1 MKRKIWPKKY
11 KTYDGKTR
19 KKRNV
24 IELAIFA
31 LVMSGIAAVVVM
43 KQLGVSYTFFM
54 GSPSSLEEIVKSGT
68 IRLLT
73 DNNASSYYI
82 YRSEPM
88 GFEYELARKFADYL
102 DVELQIVTPGWSE
115 LVPSLNNGRGDFI
128 GAGMTITEEREEF
141 VDFSD
146 PYMPVQQRI
155 VHHKLVFGPDD
166 IGDLSGKEIHV
177 RRDTSYH
184 SRLEE
189 IKNEGVDVEIVLHEN
204 VPTEELIRMVAEREI
219 TFTVADSNIAL
230 LNRRYFPDIR
240 IGLAIEEEES
250 LGWAVAQGNRQLL
263 EKINMFFRE
272 MEESGG
278 LGKLHGKYYG
288 AVEVFDYFDLK
299 KFHERIETR
308 LPKYAPIIKEEA
320 QKFGFDW
327 RLIAAQVYQES
338 HYNPRARS
346 YTGVKGLMQVTLE
359 TAGEMGIT
367 NRLDPLQSLKAG
379 IRYLHKLYLRF
390 DDINNSEDRLNFAL
404 ASYNIGYGHM
414 RDAQGLALQKGLD
427 PDKWSSMKEVLP
439 YLMKRQYYRK
449 TKYGYAR
456 GREAVTYV
464 ERIQTYYDILKQKV

>member
-1 MKRKIWPKKY
+1 MLFPLQK
-11 KTYDGKTR
+11 
-19 KKRNV
+19 
-24 IELAIFA
+24 L
-31 LVMSGIAAVVVM
+31 
-43 KQLGVSYTFFM
+43 
-54 GSPSSLEEIVKSGT
+54 
-68 IRLLT
+68 RL
-73 DNNASSYYI
+73 
-82 YRSEPM
+82 
-88 GFEYELARKFADYL
+88 
-102 DVELQIVTPGWSE
+102 
-115 LVPSLNNGRGDFI
+115 
-128 GAGMTITEEREEF
+128 
-141 VDFSD
+141 
-146 PYMPVQQRI
+146 
-155 VHHKLVFGPDD
+155 H
-166 IGDLSGKEIHV
+166 
-177 RRDTSYH
+177 
-184 SRLEE
+184 
-189 IKNEGVDVEIVLHEN
+189 NED
-204 VPTEELIRMVAEREI
+204 
-219 TFTVADSNIAL
+219 
-230 LNRRYFPDIR
+230 
-240 IGLAIEEEES
+240 
-250 LGWAVAQGNRQLL
+250 
-263 EKINMFFRE
+263 
-272 MEESGG
+272 